1 MLDIKK
7 LKKINPIARRMH
19 LMNYMCEKIGQ
30 DVYYVFGLLN
40 MYNAKNR
47 GRWFWQKARFTGV
60 LKDDF
65 DNFNNY
71 MTKFINNFR
80 SFNDDKIMSGVS
92 EAGELLKK
100 LIVDLESNMMV
111 NRDVDASNVKSYLD
125 SNMKNM
131 IDQNLRDS

>member
-1 MLDIKK
+1 MLDIEK
-7 LKKINPIARRMH
+7 LKKLNPIARRMH
-19 LMNYMCEKIGQ
+19 LMDYICRGMGQ

-65 DNFNNY
+65 DNFNEY
-71 MTKFINNFR
+71 MTKFIN
-80 SFNDDKIMSGVS
+80 SFKSFDNDRVMKGIDES
-92 EAGELLKK
+92 GELLKK
-100 LIVDLESNMMV
+100 LIVDLEASMMV
-111 NRDVDASNVKSYLD
+111 NRDIDALNVKSYVD

-131 IDQNLRDS
+131 IDQNLRNT